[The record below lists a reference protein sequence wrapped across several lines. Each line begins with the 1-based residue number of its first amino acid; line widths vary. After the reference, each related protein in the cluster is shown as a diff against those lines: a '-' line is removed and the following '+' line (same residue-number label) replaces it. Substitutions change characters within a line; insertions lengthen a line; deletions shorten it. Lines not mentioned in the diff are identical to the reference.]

1 MHIPAFKKLSF
12 HMIPPGKIR
21 GNEIALVTFDA
32 NTKMVFAGEKY
43 IGNGFIEQQVIIIP
57 NNDKRH

>member
-1 MHIPAFKKLSF
+1 
-12 HMIPPGKIR
+12 MIPPGKIR